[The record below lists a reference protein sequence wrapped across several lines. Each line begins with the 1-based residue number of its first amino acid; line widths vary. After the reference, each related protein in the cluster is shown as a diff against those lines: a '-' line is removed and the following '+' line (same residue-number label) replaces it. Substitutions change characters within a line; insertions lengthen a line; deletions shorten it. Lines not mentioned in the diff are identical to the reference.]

1 MLFVLLI
8 FIKAIKSIQYSTF
21 GSSQKLTVLA
31 SIAEP
36 FVIYDKETS
45 KLSGPDIDIVTNFAK
60 KVNLQVEF
68 IMANESLKALLNY
81 ENRLGNLSQF
91 VLNS

>member
-1 MLFVLLI
+1 M
-8 FIKAIKSIQYSTF
+8 
-21 GSSQKLTVLA
+21 LA

-45 KLSGPDIDIVTNFAK
+45 KLSGLDIDIVTNFAK

-68 IMANESLKALLNY
+68 IMANESLKAVLNS
-81 ENRLGNLSQF
+81 ENRLRNSSQF
-91 VLNS
+91 VLDS